1 MKIMKFSTG
10 MRRHMRTEKA
20 RIRREVFDPEE
31 VLKQVRALYV
41 DLLRTPLAS
50 VAKPASPKKSSS
62 PKSSKLPPMSLR
74 DISRRETTSNL
85 QPVAPPIVI
94 DKKTNRGIKEHSGS
108 QNVG

>member
-1 MKIMKFSTG
+1 MTFSHG
-10 MRRHMRTEKA
+10 MRRHMRIEKA

-62 PKSSKLPPMSLR
+62 PKSSKS
-74 DISRRETTSNL
+74 TTSNL